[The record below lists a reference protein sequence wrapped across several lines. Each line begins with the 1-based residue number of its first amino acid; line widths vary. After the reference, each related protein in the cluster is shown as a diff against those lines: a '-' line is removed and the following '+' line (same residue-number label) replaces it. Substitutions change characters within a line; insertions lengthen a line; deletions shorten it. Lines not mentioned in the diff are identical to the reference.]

1 LYNSISVVAAT
12 ALELGMLVLGAAW
25 YVRYLVRKRI
35 EVIPVLRPFWSRI
48 FPEAWLYSL
57 VFFIVVTALRTYCM
71 LM

>member
-1 LYNSISVVAAT
+1 
-12 ALELGMLVLGAAW
+12 MLVLGAAW